1 MNIKL
6 IKIGN
11 SRGIR
16 IPHTILQQVKIK
28 DELEME
34 VLDEKLVL
42 KPVKKARRGWDKAF
56 MKMHQQKD
64 DHLIIDDRIDLTD
77 EEWIW

>member
-34 VLDEKLVL
+34 VLDERLIL
-42 KPVKKARRGWDKAF
+42 KPVKKVRKGWDIAF

-64 DHLIIDDRIDLTD
+64 DNLIIDDRIDLTD

>member
-42 KPVKKARRGWDKAF
+42 KPVKKARRGWDKVF

-64 DHLIIDDRIDLTD
+64 DHLIIDDQIDLTD